1 MLRNKLLWATIIAA
15 VAVGAGCRS
24 DMQDQPRLKPFKQ
37 SDFFADKRGSRDLPA
52 GTVARGY
59 LKSDKALYTGKVDNP
74 DPNAVAQTTT
84 DAAGRSVMT
93 TFPNAV
99 TEFPIPVDRAVVDRG
114 EQRYKVFC
122 SVCHGQLGD
131 GNGMIARRGF
141 IKPPTFHD
149 DRLRNAPVG
158 HFFDVVT
165 NGLGN
170 MGGYSAQIPVA
181 DRWAIVAYIRAL
193 QLTQN
198 QTAAPAATAP
208 ADAAKTDGGS
218 K

>member
-1 MLRNKLLWATIIAA
+1 LIAA
-15 VAVGAGCRS
+15 VAVGAGCRY

-37 SDFFADKRGSRDLPA
+37 SDFYADKRGSRDLPA
-52 GTVARGY
+52 GTVARGH
-59 LKSDKALYTGKVDNP
+59 LKADKALYTGKVDNP
-74 DPNAVAQTTT
+74 DAAAVAQTAT
-84 DAAGRSVMT
+84 DSSGRAVMT

-122 SVCHGQLGD
+122 SVCHGPLGD
-131 GNGMIARRGF
+131 GNGMIPRRGF

-158 HFFDVVT
+158 HYFDVIT

-170 MGGYSAQIPVA
+170 MSGYASQIPVT

-198 QTAAPAATAP
+198 ESAAAPAAG
-208 ADAAKTDGGS
+208 ADGAKPNGGT